1 MFFHKEIFATG
12 NKICYKSI
20 PAYLRKEAKRRNDEM
35 NLKANP
41 QNRTY
46 KLLIIVF
53 AVILLAFCIL
63 PVCNYFRGSIKDY
76 GRFYRAGQSM
86 LSGGDIYV
94 KGGQT
99 FQFLYPPTAA
109 VLYALMSMF
118 GLLPMIIISVMT
130 NAALWIAS
138 IFLSVYLT
146 TGKILRQHPLL
157 YLVPTACCIP
167 FVWDI
172 FQLGQPNLLLL
183 VCMLAAF
190 VSLQWEK
197 DWHAGAFIAFA
208 ASLKAFPILS
218 LAYLLY
224 RRRWKAALST
234 VIFLAFFL
242 VVLPIP
248 FRGVQRNFQDLITWN
263 KGMVLRYDTGSIA
276 QRPGRGYSWK
286 NQSLIAVANRLL
298 RPVDAFHSKSNPVYV
313 NIANLEFKYLNIF
326 IIVAAIGLCLFYI
339 SSMPRS
345 AGRTLR
351 TDSIEYAMLL
361 ILILIFTPLSF
372 TYFYVWLLYP
382 LMVAVN
388 TLLSM
393 TYPSRARNRVFT
405 WLVVCVLLLSFML
418 PIPGFRW
425 LASIG
430 STLGACVLLL
440 GGLGWKLRQ
449 SSRKLL
455 SGIVY
460 SLPSGQ
466 SENP

>member
-1 MFFHKEIFATG
+1 MDIKQTPRI
-12 NKICYKSI
+12 
-20 PAYLRKEAKRRNDEM
+20 
-35 NLKANP
+35 
-41 QNRTY
+41 RTY
-46 KLLIIVF
+46 KRLIIVF
-53 AVILLAFCIL
+53 VVVMAAFSII
-63 PVCNYFRGSIKDY
+63 PVCNYFRGSTKDY
-76 GRFYRAGQSM
+76 SRFYQAGQSV

-99 FQFLYPPTAA
+99 FQFIYPPTAA
-109 VLYALMSMF
+109 ILYALMSMF
-118 GLLPMIIISVMT
+118 GLLPMIVICVIT
-130 NAALWIAS
+130 NSALWIVS

-183 VCMLAAF
+183 ACMLGAF
-190 VSLQWEK
+190 VCLQLKREWS
-197 DWHAGAFIAFA
+197 AGILIAFA

-234 VIFLAFFL
+234 VVFLVFFL

-248 FRGVQRNFQDLITWN
+248 FRGLQRNLQDLITWN
-263 KGMVLRYDTGSIA
+263 KSMVLRYDTGSIA

-298 RPVDAFHSKSNPVYV
+298 RPVDAFHSKSKPIYI
-313 NIANLEFKYLNIF
+313 NIANLDFKYLNV
-326 IIVAAIGLCLFYI
+326 IILATALGLCLFYLT
-339 SSMPRS
+339 SMPRY
-345 AGRTLR
+345 ALRTIH

-382 LMVAVN
+382 LVVAVN
-388 TLLSM
+388 ALLTM
-393 TYPSRARNRVFT
+393 PYPSRIRNMALSWF
-405 WLVVCVLLLSFML
+405 LVCLLFLSFML

-430 STLGACVLLL
+430 STLYACVLLL
-440 GGLGWKLRQ
+440 VGLGWKLQR
-449 SSRKLL
+449 SKRYFMNFRSP
-455 SGIVY
+455 G
-460 SLPSGQ
+460 
-466 SENP
+466 

>member
-1 MFFHKEIFATG
+1 MLQIYSYQFR
-12 NKICYKSI
+12 N
-20 PAYLRKEAKRRNDEM
+20 EAKWSNDEM

-46 KLLIIVF
+46 KLLIVIF
-53 AVILLAFCIL
+53 AVIILVFSIL
-63 PVCNYFRGSIKDY
+63 PVCNYFRGSTKDY
-76 GRFYRAGQSM
+76 DRFYQTGQSV

-99 FQFLYPPTAA
+99 FQFMYPPTAA
-109 VLYALMSMF
+109 ILYALMSMF
-118 GLLPMIIISVMT
+118 GLLPMIVIFVIANS
-130 NAALWIAS
+130 ALWMVS

-146 TGKILRQHPLL
+146 TGKILQQHPLL
-157 YLVPTACCIP
+157 YLAPTACCIP

-172 FQLGQPNLLLL
+172 YQLGQPNLLLL
-183 VCMLAAF
+183 VCMLGAF
-190 VSLQWEK
+190 VYLQLKKE
-197 DWHAGAFIAFA
+197 WHAGVFIAFA

-218 LAYLLY
+218 LVYLLY

-234 VIFLAFFL
+234 VVFLVFFL

-248 FRGVQRNFQDLITWN
+248 FRGFQRNLQDLITWN
-263 KGMVLRYDTGSIA
+263 KGMVLHYDTDSIA

-298 RPVDAFHSKSNPVYV
+298 RPVDAFHSKTRPVYV
-313 NIANLEFKYLNIF
+313 NLATLEFKYLNV
-326 IIVAAIGLCLFYI
+326 IIIATALGLCLFYI
-339 SSMPRS
+339 TSMPHS
-345 AGRTLR
+345 AQRTMH

-382 LMVAVN
+382 LMVAVHI
-388 TLLSM
+388 LLAM
-393 TYPSRARNRVFT
+393 PYPSRARNLTLIWF
-405 WLVVCVLLLSFML
+405 LVCLLLLSFML

-425 LASIG
+425 LAAIG
-430 STLGACVLLL
+430 STLYACVLLL

-449 SSRKLL
+449 L
-455 SGIVY
+455 
-460 SLPSGQ
+460 
-466 SENP
+466 

>member
-1 MFFHKEIFATG
+1 MV
-12 NKICYKSI
+12 
-20 PAYLRKEAKRRNDEM
+20 
-35 NLKANP
+35 NP

-46 KLLIIVF
+46 KVLIIIF
-53 AVILLAFCIL
+53 AVIILAFCTL
-63 PVCNYFRGSIKDY
+63 PVCNYFRGSTKDY

-86 LSGGDIYV
+86 LSGGDIYI
-94 KGGQT
+94 KGGET

-109 VLYALMSMF
+109 VLYALMGMF
-118 GLLPMIIISVMT
+118 GFLPMIIIFVLI
-130 NAALWIAS
+130 NAALWIVS
-138 IFLSVYLT
+138 VFMSVYLT

-183 VCMLAAF
+183 ACMLGAF
-190 VSLQWEK
+190 VCLQLKKEWQ
-197 DWHAGAFIAFA
+197 AGIFIAFA
-208 ASLKAFPILS
+208 ASLKAFPIFALT
-218 LAYLLY
+218 YLLY
-224 RRRWKAALST
+224 RRRWKAASST
-234 VIFLAFFL
+234 VVFLVFFL
-242 VVLPIP
+242 VIVPIP
-248 FRGVQRNFQDLITWN
+248 FRGVQRNLQDLNTWT

-313 NIANLEFKYLNIF
+313 NIANLEFQHLNI
-326 IIVAAIGLCLFYI
+326 IIIAAAMGLCLFSV
-339 SSMPRS
+339 SSMPPS
-345 AGRTLR
+345 AQRTLR

-382 LMVAVN
+382 LMVAVHA
-388 TLLSM
+388 LQSL
-393 TYPSRARNRVFT
+393 TYPSRTRNLAYIWF
-405 WLVVCVLLLSFML
+405 VVCLLLLSFML

-425 LASIG
+425 LAAIG
-430 STLGACVLLL
+430 STLCACVLLL

-449 SSRKLL
+449 S
-455 SGIVY
+455 
-460 SLPSGQ
+460 
-466 SENP
+466 

>member
-1 MFFHKEIFATG
+1 
-12 NKICYKSI
+12 
-20 PAYLRKEAKRRNDEM
+20 M
-35 NLKANP
+35 NLKTNP

-46 KLLIIVF
+46 KLHIIIF
-53 AVILLAFCIL
+53 AVIILAFCIL

-76 GRFYRAGQSM
+76 GRLYRAGQSV

-109 VLYALMSMF
+109 ILYALMSMF

-130 NAALWIAS
+130 NTALWIAS

-146 TGKILRQHPLL
+146 TGKVLRQHPLL

-183 VCMLAAF
+183 ACMLGAF
-190 VSLQWEK
+190 VCLQWKKE
-197 DWHAGAFIAFA
+197 WHAGAFIAFA

-218 LAYLLY
+218 LVYLLY
-224 RRRWKAALST
+224 RRRWKVALST
-234 VIFLAFFL
+234 VVFL
-242 VVLPIP
+242 VVFLVVVPVP
-248 FRGVQRNFQDLITWN
+248 FRGFQRNLQDIKTWT
-263 KGMVLRYDTGSIA
+263 KGMILCYDTDSLS

-313 NIANLEFKYLNIF
+313 NIANLEFKHLNI
-326 IIVAAIGLCLFYI
+326 IIIATAMGLCLFYI

-345 AGRTLR
+345 ARRTPH

-361 ILILIFTPLSF
+361 ILILILTPLSF

-382 LMVAVN
+382 LIVAVN
-388 TLLSM
+388 ALLSM
-393 TYPSRARNRVFT
+393 TYPSRLRNLAFI
-405 WLVVCVLLLSFML
+405 WFAVCLLLLSFML

-425 LASIG
+425 LAAIG

-449 SSRKLL
+449 SRKPH
-455 SGIVY
+455 SGVVY
-460 SLPSGQ
+460 SLPTKQ